1 MIDLQ
6 DIQIPPLST
15 VTVRVMQFDPLGET
29 ASSQGLEKIIAPDE
43 GICSDLLR
51 IANSAYYGRSGRVK
65 TLRDAITLLGLKTV
79 KNLVIL
85 LASKSMNNSLKGKIF
100 LSYLNEFTITC
111 ALVAEELC
119 EKMGFKQYKEEAFL
133 GALLHKIGMT
143 ILALDQKK
151 TYSDLIE
158 NAEKNFADLI
168 EEERKVFGIDHVEV
182 GKLAFEKWNI
192 PEALQEVIADHNF
205 PASDVAN
212 KPDLVRITA
221 LASLTTREM
230 MGLLLSMPDL
240 ERRASLAAHYN
251 VVDVVG
257 SYNEGKYNQI
267 KEHPFYKQVVGQ

>member
-15 VTVRVMQFDPLGET
+15 VTVRVMQFDPLGEN
-29 ASSQGLEKIIAPDE
+29 ASSQMLEQIVAPDE
-43 GICSDLLR
+43 GVCSDLLR

-65 TLRDAITLLGLKTV
+65 SLRDAITLLGLKTV

-85 LASKSMNNSLKGKIF
+85 LASKSMNASLKGKIF

-151 TYSDLIE
+151 VYADLIE
-158 NAEKNFADLI
+158 NAEKNFADLL
-168 EEERKVFGIDHVEV
+168 EEERKLFGVDHIEV

-192 PEALQEVIADHNF
+192 PAALQEVISDHNF
-205 PASDVAN
+205 APADIQDV
-212 KPDLVRITA
+212 PELVRLTA

-251 VVDVVG
+251 AADMVG
-257 SYNEGKYNQI
+257 SYNAGKYNQI